1 MISCKTTQIVTNN
14 ESLNLPPQATYKN
27 IKIDEGLAIFT
38 GPCEPSIVIN
48 TQNPMNIVAG
58 SVLDNVY
65 FSNDQGF
72 SWEKQTLKSK
82 EFGVYGDP
90 CLVADSQGN
99 FYYFHLSN
107 PDNKAYS
114 SPKFLN
120 QIVLQKSTN
129 GGKTWNTGTGIGNN
143 EPKQQDKEWAVVHP
157 KTGQIYVTWT
167 EFDKYGSK
175 NQEHKSRIR
184 FSTSTDFGN
193 TFTNAITISN
203 LEGDAQ
209 DNDQTTEG
217 AVPSVDLKGNIY
229 VAWSI
234 NHQIHFDKST
244 DNGKTWDN
252 KDQIVAEQTGGWAQD
267 IPGIGRCNGMPVTAI
282 DHSDSEYSGNIY
294 INWTDQ
300 RNGANDTDVFLIKSS
315 DQGVNW
321 SKPIRVNQ
329 DKTKTHQ
336 FFTWM
341 SVDSFTGFIYIVYYD
356 RSKYTDN
363 QTDVVLSVSKDGGNT
378 FTSQTIS
385 ETAFTPISQIF
396 FGDYNN
402 ISAYKGI
409 IRPIWTRYEKG
420 KLSVWTALI
429 NE

>member
-1 MISCKTTQIVTNN
+1 MISCKTTQIVTNK
-14 ESLNLPPQATYKN
+14 ESLNVPPQGSYKN
-27 IKIDEGLAIFT
+27 IKIDEDLAIFT

-65 FSNDQGF
+65 FSNDQGL

-82 EFGVYGDP
+82 DFGVFGDP
-90 CLVADSQGN
+90 CLVSDSQEN
-99 FYYFHLSN
+99 VYYFHLSN
-107 PDNKAYS
+107 PENKAYS

-120 QIVLQKSTN
+120 QIVVQKSTD
-129 GGKTWNTGTGIGNN
+129 GGKTWNMGTGIGNN

-167 EFDKYGSK
+167 EFDQYGSK
-175 NQEHKSRIR
+175 NQAHKSRIR
-184 FSTSTDFGN
+184 FSTSTDFGA
-193 TFTNAITISN
+193 TFSDAITISN

-209 DNDQTTEG
+209 DDDQTTEG

-234 NHQIHFDKST
+234 NNQIHFDKST
-244 DNGKTWDN
+244 DNGITWSN
-252 KDQIVAEQTGGWAQD
+252 QDQIIAEQTGGWAQD
-267 IPGIGRCNGMPVTAI
+267 IPGIGRCNGMPITAI

-300 RNGANDTDVFLIKSS
+300 RNGANDTDIFLIKST
-315 DQGVNW
+315 DQGANW

-356 RSKYTDN
+356 RSKHTNN
-363 QTDVVLSVSKDGGNT
+363 QTDVVLSISKDGGNT

-385 ETAFTPISQIF
+385 ETPFTPISQIF

-402 ISAYKGI
+402 ISVYKGI